1 MRISPLASIT
11 RATRHRRSR
20 ASYRRALSLGSNDG
34 EQYGEQNFV
43 DVPPEHRDY
52 FRTADERARR
62 SLSPSYSFMSS
73 LFFKYYS
80 AVDTRTSRN
89 TFALAV
95 DTLADL
101 YPEKIY
107 GSPGKPPKIGK
118 LNTLSPIYLSC

>member
-1 MRISPLASIT
+1 MPPLST
-11 RATRHRRSR
+11 SLHHPRHRHRRSR

-62 SLSPSYSFMSS
+62 SLSPSYSFMSD
-73 LFFKYYS
+73 LFIKYYS
-80 AVDTRTSRN
+80 AVQKPTSRN

-95 DTLADL
+95 NTFASL
-101 YPEKIY
+101 YPEITNS
-107 GSPGKPPKIGK
+107 SPGTPKIGK
-118 LNTLSPIYLSC
+118 LNTLSRTYFSC

>member
-1 MRISPLASIT
+1 MRLSPLASII

-62 SLSPSYSFMSS
+62 SLSPSYSFMSN
-73 LFFKYYS
+73 LFIKYYS
-80 AVDTRTSRN
+80 AVEESTSRN
-89 TFALAV
+89 SFALAV
-95 DTLADL
+95 DTLASL
-101 YPEKIY
+101 YPEITN
-107 GSPGKPPKIGK
+107 GSPGTPKIGK
-118 LNTLSPIYLSC
+118 LNTLSPICLSC

>member
-1 MRISPLASIT
+1 MRLSPLASIT

-52 FRTADERARR
+52 FRTTDERARR
-62 SLSPSYSFMSS
+62 SLSPSYSFMSD
-73 LFFKYYS
+73 LFIKYYS
-80 AVDTRTSRN
+80 AVQKPTSRN

-95 DTLADL
+95 NTFASL
-101 YPEKIY
+101 YPEITTS
-107 GSPGKPPKIGK
+107 SPGTPKIGK
-118 LNTLSPIYLSC
+118 LNTLSRISFSC